1 MGSPRRD
8 VGAWT
13 RLGVKKLT
21 LGPGEVRDVA
31 VKVRVPKS
39 VSAGEHLG
47 GIVAENTKLKRG
59 PTKSRGRG
67 RFRINVRN
75 LAVTAVQVNLPGP
88 RVRKLSL
95 GSVKSGG
102 SQGGNQTVLV
112 GIANEGNVLLKP
124 SLSIAVAD
132 GDGNTVQR
140 RKLKL
145 DTFVPG
151 TSIDLPV
158 PVKGNALRSGSYT
171 ATVEVAGGGSP
182 VRATRS
188 FEVTSKQ
195 VKQVF
200 GADSPLAQESSRS
213 FIDYLPWILLA
224 LIAGGAA
231 AYVAMRRLGGGA
243 DSNGG
248 ARASLPP
255 DPSPSDPSSEVAGHT
270 TARAEREQ
278 VGVGKDESSR
288 RR

>member
-1 MGSPRRD
+1 VGSPRRD

-112 GIANEGNVLLKP
+112 GIANEGNVLLSPACRSP
-124 SLSIAVAD
+124 SP
-132 GDGNTVQR
+132 TE
-140 RKLKL
+140 
-145 DTFVPG
+145 
-151 TSIDLPV
+151 
-158 PVKGNALRSGSYT
+158 T
-171 ATVEVAGGGSP
+171 ATPFSAASSSWTP
-182 VRATRS
+182 S
-188 FEVTSKQ
+188 F
-195 VKQVF
+195 
-200 GADSPLAQESSRS
+200 
-213 FIDYLPWILLA
+213 
-224 LIAGGAA
+224 
-231 AYVAMRRLGGGA
+231 
-243 DSNGG
+243 
-248 ARASLPP
+248 
-255 DPSPSDPSSEVAGHT
+255 
-270 TARAEREQ
+270 REQ
-278 VGVGKDESSR
+278 ASICLCP
-288 RR
+288 

>member
-112 GIANEGNVLLKP
+112 GIANEGNVLLSAARRKFRRGEGVAGELTNVMAWDWQRQRSSSMGRRAV
-124 SLSIAVAD
+124 SLSD
-132 GDGNTVQR
+132 GR
-140 RKLKL
+140 
-145 DTFVPG
+145 
-151 TSIDLPV
+151 
-158 PVKGNALRSGSYT
+158 
-171 ATVEVAGGGSP
+171 
-182 VRATRS
+182 
-188 FEVTSKQ
+188 
-195 VKQVF
+195 
-200 GADSPLAQESSRS
+200 GA
-213 FIDYLPWILLA
+213 
-224 LIAGGAA
+224 
-231 AYVAMRRLGGGA
+231 
-243 DSNGG
+243 
-248 ARASLPP
+248 
-255 DPSPSDPSSEVAGHT
+255 
-270 TARAEREQ
+270 
-278 VGVGKDESSR
+278 
-288 RR
+288 